1 MHEKSLRYSST
12 KAKTPE
18 ISNQIQQ
25 WGRTVMKWL
34 TLFLLN
40 MTSAVCFLAATL
52 MIKLRLRREPDPWRR
67 TVGTGLRS
75 EASKFGLSAFGI
87 NTGSLWTT
95 ERFSGPEEDL
105 AKRFALFLRTEPSA
119 RFALRHDRFCCH
131 RVVNRRAETTLA
143 EFSPW
148 GELRSILPILD
159 QSDPVPLNSSERGE
173 VERLIVEEFNRTRQL
188 PEFAR
193 ARILIGNVIR
203 RGFDARKSGR
213 LRSNGAAYGERILKS
228 CCLSFETIGIDR
240 DKRFEPPDFRIRR
253 IIGAGFLNV
262 VCRRAPNDAMDIW
275 IQIHHTGGD
284 GAPMQ
289 EFLSR
294 LETIWG
300 TQPGILF
307 PSRPR
312 PPAEYTPLFC
322 FNGRTT
328 PAPGLRLHRFLGSFP
343 IAQRLENA
351 FRKEGIEAIPVGALL
366 DWCLAHQPEFQGVK
380 FANAVDVPANE
391 TKGRGVDL
399 VPIRPADYMDQRGFA
414 AYLSD
419 FNQLVLDARNRRTR
433 SYRAM
438 RNLAI
443 LPPMLASAALR
454 LNPEAGRSTFGT
466 VGVSIVKSAKV
477 VVGTMADQGF
487 DGGFIL
493 IGNMSLPSR
502 NGRTSAAVSIKGEYA
517 AIRGYP
523 MAIRRAIQM
532 ASRLEY

>member
-1 MHEKSLRYSST
+1 MTLNTYETHH
-12 KAKTPE
+12 
-18 ISNQIQQ
+18 

-75 EASKFGLSAFGI
+75 EASKFGLSAFGVK
-87 NTGSLWTT
+87 TGSLWTA
-95 ERFSGPEEDL
+95 ERFSRVEEDF
-105 AKRFALFLRTEPSA
+105 AKRFALFLRSEPSA

-131 RVVNRRAETTLA
+131 RVVHQRAETTLA

-159 QSDPVPLNSSERGE
+159 ESDPVPLNSSERGE
-173 VERLIVEEFNRTRQL
+173 VERLIVEEFNQTRQL

-193 ARILIGNVIR
+193 ARILTGNVVR
-203 RGFDARKSGR
+203 RWFDARKPDR
-213 LRSNGAAYGERILKS
+213 VRSNGAAYGERLLKS
-228 CCLSFETIGIDR
+228 CCLSFETVGIDR

-294 LETIWG
+294 LETNWG

-307 PSRPR
+307 PSDPGR
-312 PPAEYTPLFC
+312 PPKILPCFASTEERPLHLISDFID
-322 FNGRTT
+322 FS
-328 PAPGLRLHRFLGSFP
+328 ALSQLRNDLKTRF
-343 IAQRLENA
+343 A
-351 FRKEGIEAIPVGALL
+351 KEGIEAIPVGALL
-366 DWCLAHQPEFQGVK
+366 NWCLAHQPEFQGVR

-391 TKGRGVDL
+391 TEGRGVDL

-438 RNLAI
+438 RNLSV
-443 LPPMLASAALR
+443 LPPMVASAALR

>member
-1 MHEKSLRYSST
+1 M
-12 KAKTPE
+12 
-18 ISNQIQQ
+18 
-25 WGRTVMKWL
+25 V
-34 TLFLLN
+34 
-40 MTSAVCFLAATL
+40 
-52 MIKLRLRREPDPWRR
+52 RRQE
-67 TVGTGLRS
+67 T
-75 EASKFGLSAFGI
+75 
-87 NTGSLWTT
+87 
-95 ERFSGPEEDL
+95 RF
-105 AKRFALFLRTEPSA
+105 
-119 RFALRHDRFCCH
+119 
-131 RVVNRRAETTLA
+131 
-143 EFSPW
+143 
-148 GELRSILPILD
+148 
-159 QSDPVPLNSSERGE
+159 
-173 VERLIVEEFNRTRQL
+173 
-188 PEFAR
+188 
-193 ARILIGNVIR
+193 
-203 RGFDARKSGR
+203 R
-213 LRSNGAAYGERILKS
+213 LRSNGAAYGERILNS

-240 DKRFEPPDFRIRR
+240 VKRFEPPDFRIRR

-262 VCRRAPNDAMDIW
+262 VCRRAPNGAMDIW
-275 IQIHHTGGD
+275 IQVHHTGGD

-307 PSRPR
+307 PSDPGSRRRFFLVLLRTEERPLHLISDFIDFS
-312 PPAEYTPLFC
+312 ALF
-322 FNGRTT
+322 R
-328 PAPGLRLHRFLGSFP
+328 LRSDLKCVS
-343 IAQRLENA
+343 Q
-351 FRKEGIEAIPVGALL
+351 RKELKPFQWVLCWIGALL
-366 DWCLAHQPEFQGVK
+366 TSLSFKALNLPTRSMCRP
-380 FANAVDVPANE
+380 
-391 TKGRGVDL
+391 TKLRSRGVDL

-414 AYLSD
+414 AYLND

-438 RNLAI
+438 RNLAV

-502 NGRTSAAVSIKGEYA
+502 NGRTSAAVSIKGDYA

-532 ASRLEY
+532 ASRLEF

>member
-1 MHEKSLRYSST
+1 
-12 KAKTPE
+12 
-18 ISNQIQQ
+18 
-25 WGRTVMKWL
+25 
-34 TLFLLN
+34 
-40 MTSAVCFLAATL
+40 
-52 MIKLRLRREPDPWRR
+52 
-67 TVGTGLRS
+67 
-75 EASKFGLSAFGI
+75 
-87 NTGSLWTT
+87 
-95 ERFSGPEEDL
+95 
-105 AKRFALFLRTEPSA
+105 
-119 RFALRHDRFCCH
+119 
-131 RVVNRRAETTLA
+131 
-143 EFSPW
+143 
-148 GELRSILPILD
+148 
-159 QSDPVPLNSSERGE
+159 
-173 VERLIVEEFNRTRQL
+173 L

-193 ARILIGNVIR
+193 ARILIGNVLR
-203 RGFDARKSGR
+203 RWYDGKAGR

-228 CCLSFETIGIDR
+228 CCLSFETVGIDR

-307 PSRPR
+307 PSDPGYPPKILPCFASTEERPLHLISDFIDFSALSR
-312 PPAEYTPLFC
+312 
-322 FNGRTT
+322 
-328 PAPGLRLHRFLGSFP
+328 LRSDLKRRF
-343 IAQRLENA
+343 A
-351 FRKEGIEAIPVGALL
+351 KEGIEAIPVGALL
-366 DWCLAHQPEFQGVK
+366 DWCLAHQPEFEGVK

-399 VPIRPADYMDQRGFA
+399 VPIRPADYMDQRGFT

-438 RNLAI
+438 RNLAV

-487 DGGFIL
+487 DGADSSSSEICRYHPG
-493 IGNMSLPSR
+493 
-502 NGRTSAAVSIKGEYA
+502 TAV
-517 AIRGYP
+517 P
-523 MAIRRAIQM
+523 
-532 ASRLEY
+532 RLQ

>member
-1 MHEKSLRYSST
+1 
-12 KAKTPE
+12 
-18 ISNQIQQ
+18 
-25 WGRTVMKWL
+25 MKWL
-34 TLFLLN
+34 ILFFLN
-40 MTSAVCFLAATL
+40 LTSAICFLAASL
-52 MIKLRLRREPDPWRR
+52 MIKLRLRCDPDPWRR

-75 EASKFGLSAFGI
+75 EASKFALSAFGVK
-87 NTGSLWTT
+87 TGSHWTA
-95 ERFSGPEEDL
+95 ERFSGAEEDF
-105 AKRFALFLRTEPSA
+105 AKRFALFLGNEPSA

-131 RVVNRRAETTLA
+131 RVVNRAAETTLA

-159 QSDPVPLNSSERGE
+159 ESDPVPLNSSERGE
-173 VERLIVEEFNRTRQL
+173 VERLIVEEFNQTRQL

-193 ARILIGNVIR
+193 PRILIGNLNR
-203 RGFDARKSGR
+203 RWFKARKSGR
-213 LRSNGAAYGERILKS
+213 LRANGAAYGERILRS
-228 CCLSFETIGIDR
+228 CCLSFETIGIDP
-240 DKRFEPPDFRIRR
+240 DKRFEPPDFRTRR

-289 EFLSR
+289 EFLCR

-300 TQPGILF
+300 TQPGLLF
-307 PSRPR
+307 PADPGHAPKILPCFASTEERPLHLISDFIDFS
-312 PPAEYTPLFC
+312 ALSK
-322 FNGRTT
+322 
-328 PAPGLRLHRFLGSFP
+328 LRNDLKKRF
-343 IAQRLENA
+343 ETV
-351 FRKEGIEAIPVGALL
+351 PVGALI

-399 VPIRPADYMDQRGFA
+399 VPIRPADYINQRGFA

-419 FNQLVLDARNRRTR
+419 FNQLVLEARNRRTR
-433 SYRAM
+433 SYQAM
-438 RNLAI
+438 RNLAV

-466 VGVSIVKSAKV
+466 VGISIVKNAKV

-493 IGNMSLPSR
+493 IGNMSLPSG

-517 AIRGYP
+517 AIRDYP
-523 MAIRRAIQM
+523 MAIRRAIQT
-532 ASRLEY
+532 ASRLEF